1 MKGLYSRENVERIV
15 QQGKCGK
22 DCTAGKM
29 WKGLYRMERIIQH
42 GKCGEDYTAVEKVEK
57 VCT

>member
-1 MKGLYSRENVERIV
+1 MKGNVETIE
-15 QQGKCGK
+15 QQ
-22 DCTAGKM
+22 GKM

-42 GKCGEDYTAVEKVEK
+42 GKCGKDYTAVEKVEK